1 MPIKPSCP
9 WACTCAYKVWESPC
23 QNSLCNLW
31 TVKVKTWDREYGRG
45 HTSLSFSLNFFPEDY
60 YICHMGT
67 PFQTLSGGSGYNLP
81 PLSGLTVWTSYWGG
95 RRSSV
100 LQKWEGAQS
109 KLRPTMMKTYSII
122 SSVFC
127 QPAFESTLCFPV
139 ELGQWW
145 PQEIHATYLEYI
157 ISATAEPQTA
167 KARSSLRSNTW
178 GESFI
183 WVWYGNAHHGFS
195 LLLEGW
201 SLSSPF
207 CSFYHSQ
214 NPFTVWF
221 MCFFVFFFGGGG
233 EGCFLRCG

>member
-1 MPIKPSCP
+1 
-9 WACTCAYKVWESPC
+9 
-23 QNSLCNLW
+23 
-31 TVKVKTWDREYGRG
+31 
-45 HTSLSFSLNFFPEDY
+45 
-60 YICHMGT
+60 MGT
-67 PFQTLSGGSGYNLP
+67 PFQTLGGGSGYNLP
-81 PLSGLTVWTSYWGG
+81 PLSELSVQTSYWGG

-100 LQKWEGAQS
+100 LQRWEGAQS
-109 KLRPTMMKTYSII
+109 KLRPTMMKTHSVI
-122 SSVFC
+122 SLAFC
-127 QPAFESTLCFPV
+127 QPAFESAICLPV

-145 PQEIHATYLEYI
+145 PQEIHAPYLECI

-178 GESFI
+178 GELFI

-214 NPFTVWF
+214 NPFTAWLMWGF
-221 MCFFVFFFGGGG
+221 WWGG
-233 EGCFLRCG
+233 EGCFRHCG